1 MQDWIHRFGAG
12 GGPGWE
18 PELAGRRAKRW
29 AVHAALLTQGLD
41 RGGADRFWRA
51 LAAHQ
56 RYLGRA
62 WPLAADGLP
71 RLRALA
77 GLVWS
82 GLVLPHPGHAAAL
95 AEMAALAEELVDAE
109 GGTPSRAPEDLAE
122 ILILLIWTRAAARG
136 RRPARRWRRTCRR
149 SCARC
154 R

>member
-1 MQDWIHRFGAG
+1 MQDWIRRFGAG
-12 GGPGWE
+12 GGPGWQ

-41 RGGADRFWRA
+41 RGGSDRFWRA

-56 RYLGRA
+56 RYLARA

-82 GLVLPHPGHAAAL
+82 GIVLPHPGHA
-95 AEMAALAEELVDAE
+95 D
-109 GGTPSRAPEDLAE
+109 G
-122 ILILLIWTRAAARG
+122 
-136 RRPARRWRRTCRR
+136 ARRDGGALPR
-149 SCARC
+149 S
-154 R
+154 